1 MADDQGQDK
10 TEEPTEKKK
19 KDSRERGEVAHSREL
34 DSLAV
39 MLAASAAVAAWTDGA
54 EWLAAVMEVLDEN
67 RHRLVDLLAE
77 HLPGSRY
84 RMPDATYLAWIDC
97 SHLGE
102 GAVPRDIFRERGVE
116 VSPGPQF
123 GSEGSG
129 HVRLNMATSPAVLE
143 RIVTAMGGG

>member
-1 MADDQGQDK
+1 MSL
-10 TEEPTEKKK
+10 KKNYLLAYNAALIF
-19 KDSRERGEVAHSREL
+19 GWALVLTVAAKACITLGPKHVYENVE
-34 DSLAV
+34 V
-39 MLAASAAVAAWTDGA
+39 MLLVAQT
-54 EWLAAVMEVLDEN
+54 AAVMEVLDEN